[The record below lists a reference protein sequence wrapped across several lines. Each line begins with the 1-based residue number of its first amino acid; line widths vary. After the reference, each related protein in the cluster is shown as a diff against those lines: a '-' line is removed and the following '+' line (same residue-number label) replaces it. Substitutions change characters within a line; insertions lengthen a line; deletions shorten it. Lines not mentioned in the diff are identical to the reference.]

1 MKDEL
6 LAILDHMEREKG
18 IEKEILIQALES
30 ALLSAAKKTI
40 KGKDGELSVKF
51 DPETGDIKVFSGD
64 ILIKSEEFGR
74 IAAQT
79 AKQVIIQK
87 IREAERNV
95 IFEEFK
101 DKVGEIVS
109 GTIYRFEKGGLII
122 NIGKAEGIILRKF
135 QVPKENYKQG
145 QRIRAYVEEVEQSSR
160 GPRIILSRTSPNFI
174 KKLFELEVP
183 EIYEHIVEIKAIA
196 REPGE
201 RTKLAVLSH
210 DDKVD
215 SQGACV
221 GVRGSRVKTVVGELE
236 GEKVDIVKYSTD
248 LKEFIKNA
256 LSPAEIM
263 EIQISEKE
271 GSALVLVN
279 DDQLSLAIGKHG
291 QNVRL
296 ASKLVEVNLNIK
308 SASEVS
314 KASKDEE
321 KSKKTKKSNVG
332 QLEGVGKKTAEAL
345 IQAGYDS
352 LNKIAKA
359 KASDLVEVPGIGA
372 KTAEKIII
380 KAKEVS

>member
-1 MKDEL
+1 MKGEL
-6 LAILDHMEREKG
+6 LTILDHMEREKG
-18 IEKEILIQALES
+18 IEREVLVQALES

-40 KGKDGELSVKF
+40 KGKEGELSVKF
-51 DPETGDIKVFSGD
+51 DTETGDIKVYSGGE
-64 ILIKSEEFGR
+64 LIKSDEFGR

-95 IFEEFK
+95 IFDEFK
-101 DKVGEIVS
+101 DKVGQIVS
-109 GTIYRFEKGGLII
+109 GTIYRFEKGGLIV
-122 NIGKAEGIILRKF
+122 NLGKAEGIILKKF
-135 QVPKENYKQG
+135 QVPKENYRQG
-145 QRIRAYVEEVEQSSR
+145 QRIRAYVEEVEQSNR
-160 GPRIILSRTSPNFI
+160 GPRIILSRTSPEFVR
-174 KKLFELEVP
+174 KLFELEVP
-183 EIYEHIVEIKAIA
+183 EIYEHIVEIKSIA
-196 REPGE
+196 REAGE

-221 GVRGSRVKTVVGELE
+221 GVRGSRVKNIVSELE
-236 GEKVDIVKYSTD
+236 GEKVDIVKYSSD

-263 EIQISEKE
+263 EIQINEKE

-296 ASKLVEVNLNIK
+296 ASKLVGVSLNIK

-314 KASKDEE
+314 KATSEE
-321 KSKKTKKSNVG
+321 KKSEGSSKPEVNK
-332 QLEGVGKKTAEAL
+332 LEGVGKKTAEVL
-345 IQAGYDS
+345 IEAGYDTIDK
-352 LNKIAKA
+352 LAEA
-359 KASDLVEVPGIGA
+359 EVSDLVKIPGVGA
-372 KTAEKIII
+372 KTAEKIINN
-380 KAKEVS
+380 AKGNS

>member
-1 MKDEL
+1 MKGEL
-6 LAILDHMEREKG
+6 LGILDHMEREKG
-18 IEKEILIQALES
+18 IEREVLIQALES

-40 KGKDGELSVKF
+40 KGKEGELSVKF
-51 DPETGDIKVFSGD
+51 DAETGDIKVFSGD
-64 ILIKSEEFGR
+64 TLIKSEEFGR

-135 QVPKENYKQG
+135 QVPKENYGQG

-160 GPRIILSRTSPNFI
+160 GPRIILSRTNPEFV

-183 EIYEHIVEIKAIA
+183 EIYEHIVEIKKIA

-201 RTKLAVLSH
+201 RTKVAVLSH
-210 DDKVD
+210 DDRVD

-221 GVRGSRVKTVVGELE
+221 GVRGSRVKNVVGELE

-263 EIQISEKE
+263 EIQVNEKD
-271 GSALVLVN
+271 GGALVLVN

-296 ASKLVEVNLNIK
+296 ASKLVGFNLNIK

-314 KASKDEE
+314 KASKTEK
-321 KSKKTKKSNVG
+321 KSKKPEKSGVS

-345 IQAGYDS
+345 LEAGYDT
-352 LNKIAKA
+352 LDKIAEVSL
-359 KASDLVEVPGIGA
+359 SDLVKVPGIGV
-372 KTAEKIII
+372 KTAEKIIT

>member
-1 MKDEL
+1 MKGEL

-18 IEKEILIQALES
+18 IEREILIEALEL

-40 KGKDGELSVKF
+40 KGKEGELSVKF
-51 DPETGDIKVFSGD
+51 DAETGDIEVFSGD
-64 ILIKSEEFGR
+64 VLIKSEEFGR

-95 IFEEFK
+95 IFDEFK
-101 DKVGEIVS
+101 GKVGEIVS
-109 GTIYRFEKGGLII
+109 GTIYRFEKGGLIV
-122 NIGKAEGIILRKF
+122 NLGKAEGIILKKF
-135 QVPKENYKQG
+135 QVSKENYGQG
-145 QRIRAYVEEVEQSSR
+145 QRIRAYVEEVEQSNR
-160 GPRIILSRTSPNFI
+160 GPRIILSRTSPEFVR
-174 KKLFELEVP
+174 KLFELEVP

-196 REPGE
+196 REAGE

-210 DDKVD
+210 DSKVD

-221 GVRGSRVKTVVGELE
+221 GVRGSRVKNVVSELD

-263 EIQISEKE
+263 EIQVNENES
-271 GSALVLVN
+271 SALVLVN
-279 DDQLSLAIGKHG
+279 DDQLSLAIGKRG

-296 ASKLVEVNLNIK
+296 ASRLVEVSLNIK

-314 KASKDEE
+314 KASNDD
-321 KSKKTKKSNVG
+321 KKSVKSDKSEIS
-332 QLEGVGKKTAEAL
+332 QLKGVGKKTAEAL
-345 IQAGYDS
+345 IEAGYDT
-352 LNKIAKA
+352 LDKIAQVS
-359 KASDLVEVPGIGA
+359 ASDLVKVPGIGA
-372 KTAEKIII
+372 KMAEKIII
-380 KAKEVS
+380 NAKEIC

>member
-1 MKDEL
+1 MKGEL

-18 IEKEILIQALES
+18 IQREVLIEALES

-40 KGKDGELSVKF
+40 KGKEGDLSVKF
-51 DPETGDIKVFSGD
+51 DVETGDIQVYSNGA
-64 ILIKSEEFGR
+64 LIKSEEFGR

-95 IFEEFK
+95 IYEEYK
-101 DKVGEIVS
+101 DKVGQIVS
-109 GTIYRFEKGGLII
+109 GTIYRFERGGLIV
-122 NIGKAEGIILRKF
+122 NLGKAEGIILRKF
-135 QVPKENYKQG
+135 QVPSEKYNQG
-145 QRIRAYVEEVEQSSR
+145 QRIRAYIEEVEQSNR
-160 GPRIILSRTSPNFI
+160 GPRIILSRTSPEFV

-183 EIYEHIVEIKAIA
+183 EIYEHIVEIKSIS

-201 RTKLAVLSH
+201 RTKIAVLSH
-210 DDKVD
+210 DEKVD

-221 GVRGSRVKTVVGELE
+221 GVRGSRVKNIVSELE
-236 GEKVDIVKYSTD
+236 GEKVDIVKYSSD

-263 EIQISEKE
+263 EIQINEDDK
-271 GSALVLVN
+271 SALVLVN

-296 ASKLVEVNLNIK
+296 ASRLVGLSLNIK

-314 KASKDEE
+314 KATSEELKNNIKDV
-321 KSKKTKKSNVG
+321 SG
-332 QLEGVGKKTAEAL
+332 LEGVGKKTAEAL
-345 IQAGYDS
+345 IEAGFDS
-352 LNKIAKA
+352 VDKIAESKPE
-359 KASDLVEVPGIGA
+359 DLQKVPKVGA
-372 KTAEKIII
+372 KTAEKII
-380 KAKEVS
+380 KNAKEKS